1 MQHSSVPGKKWSR
14 KRSSLDAKLQNWTIR
29 HPVCNP
35 RRWTQPH
42 LSDSDPTA
50 QHSPALP
57 VQTNCEQLLCPSCHL
72 LPAAVHRCALWSHGD
87 YCYLQWSRCKRAN
100 IQKLKRIHIKSTQ
113 KHSKALYLSDPAMQ
127 TTALQKVDV
136 QNLSKASQV
145 IQIWLRY
152 HYHARVSWTPSV
164 LTVASE
170 ETISKRMSS
179 LQRSHWWDLGSSC
192 SEPE

>member
-1 MQHSSVPGKKWSR
+1 MQSCKTEPFGTQYVTHEDG
-14 KRSSLDAKLQNWTIR
+14 
-29 HPVCNP
+29 P
-35 RRWTQPH
+35 RPH
-42 LSDSDPTA
+42 LSDSDQQPSIA
-50 QHSPALP
+50 QPFQSKLIAS
-57 VQTNCEQLLCPSCHL
+57 NCCAL
-72 LPAAVHRCALWSHGD
+72 LPFASCRCASLCFVVPWD

-113 KHSKALYLSDPAMQ
+113 KHSKLIPQWSCYANHSLAKGWCTEPEQS
-127 TTALQKVDV
+127 
-136 QNLSKASQV
+136 SQV

>member
-1 MQHSSVPGKKWSR
+1 MVTIATFN
-14 KRSSLDAKLQNWTIR
+14 LDAN
-29 HPVCNP
+29 V
-35 RRWTQPH
+35 
-42 LSDSDPTA
+42 PT
-50 QHSPALP
+50 SKNYREYISKALK
-57 VQTNCEQLLCPSCHL
+57 S
-72 LPAAVHRCALWSHGD
+72 
-87 YCYLQWSRCKRAN
+87 
-100 IQKLKRIHIKSTQ
+100 IQKLY
-113 KHSKALYLSDPAMQ
+113 LYLSDAAMQ

-179 LQRSHWWDLGSSC
+179 LQRSHR
-192 SEPE
+192 

>member
-1 MQHSSVPGKKWSR
+1 MVTIATFND
-14 KRSSLDAKLQNWTIR
+14 LDAN
-29 HPVCNP
+29 V
-35 RRWTQPH
+35 
-42 LSDSDPTA
+42 PT
-50 QHSPALP
+50 SKNYREYISKALK
-57 VQTNCEQLLCPSCHL
+57 S
-72 LPAAVHRCALWSHGD
+72 
-87 YCYLQWSRCKRAN
+87 
-100 IQKLKRIHIKSTQ
+100 IQKLYTYN
-113 KHSKALYLSDPAMQ
+113 YLSDPAMQ

-179 LQRSHWWDLGSSC
+179 LQRSHW
-192 SEPE
+192 